1 MKVLWVTNNPCSSIE
16 REGGRTIAGG
26 WLSSLEKAVKG
37 DITLEIAFLS
47 SGQKQEEFTHEGVK
61 YYSIAPYNSRN
72 YFVFRLKRL
81 LMPWSGQDRHIL
93 KRLESIIRL
102 SRPDLVHIH
111 GTEKCF
117 GLISEKMGGEGGY
130 VSYDGRK
137 IPVAISIQGIMGPY
151 LRKFFSGIPRKD
163 VRRYESIGC
172 KLHKKSAFR
181 MYRQMQHQAAN
192 ETAILGKA
200 GFIFGRTAW
209 DMDETGRANPERRY
223 FTVGEIMRTPFY
235 CPGKFIGHSS
245 YDRPVEHTRILLT
258 STVSE
263 GIYKGYEL
271 LLKTAAALVGKGV
284 SFCWTVIGYSPDN
297 EMVSLSE
304 KSTGLKSS
312 ELNIRLAGRMDAACM
327 VKELAA
333 TDIYCQVSHI
343 ENSPNSLCEAMLL
356 GLPCIATNVGGTSS
370 LIENWKT
377 GLLVSDTDPDEFAE
391 AIISLAADGKR
402 MAEMGDRAMA
412 AAKERHDPQKVKS
425 QLLHAYGEITGCR
438 ESASEGNSKQI
449 RQ

>member
-47 SGQKQEEFTHEGVK
+47 SGQKQEEFTHDGVK

-117 GLISEKMGGEGGY
+117 GLISDRMGGEGGY

-163 VRRYESIGC
+163 VRKYESIGC

-192 ETAILGKA
+192 ETAILGTA

-235 CPGKFIGHSS
+235 CSGKFIGHSS
-245 YDRPVEHTRILLT
+245 CDRTAERDRILLA

-271 LLKTAAALVGKGV
+271 LLRTAAALMGKGV

-327 VKELAA
+327 VKELAV

-370 LIENWKT
+370 LIENGKT

-391 AIISLAADGKR
+391 AIISLASDGKR
-402 MAEMGDRAMA
+402 MTEMGDRAMA

-425 QLLHAYGEITGCR
+425 QLLHAYGEITGRR

>member
-1 MKVLWVTNNPCSSIE
+1 
-16 REGGRTIAGG
+16 
-26 WLSSLEKAVKG
+26 
-37 DITLEIAFLS
+37 
-47 SGQKQEEFTHEGVK
+47 
-61 YYSIAPYNSRN
+61 
-72 YFVFRLKRL
+72 
-81 LMPWSGQDRHIL
+81 MPWSGQDRHIL

-117 GLISEKMGGEGGY
+117 GLISDRMGGEGGY

-163 VRRYESIGC
+163 VRKYESIGC

-192 ETAILGKA
+192 ETAILGTA

-245 YDRPVEHTRILLT
+245 CDRTAERDRILLA

-271 LLKTAAALVGKGV
+271 LLRTAAALMGKGV

-370 LIENWKT
+370 LIENGKT

-391 AIISLAADGKR
+391 AIISLASDGKR
-402 MAEMGDRAMA
+402 MTEMGDRAMA

-425 QLLHAYGEITGCR
+425 QLLHAYGEITGRR
-438 ESASEGNSKQI
+438 ESVSEGNSKQI